1 MIRSRVLEAL
11 RARGEPV
18 SLRELATRIVAS
30 PSPVAPIVARRVV
43 AAALGRPA
51 RELPDPLPA
60 EALAPAAAEA
70 DATPL
75 EQATFAV
82 VDLETTGLSPSRSV
96 ILEIGAVRVRG
107 LRAVDRFE
115 TLVDCGRPVPPEIT
129 ALTGIAAPM
138 LRGAPR
144 TPEALA
150 RFRRWLDAAPG
161 APFVAHNAAFDE
173 GFVRRGFA
181 ACGLAPLG
189 APVLCTRKLARRLVP
204 ELRRFGLAELAGAFG
219 IHNRARHR
227 ALGDAEATA
236 EALVQLLARARA
248 SAGVASVGELLA
260 FQERPPRPR
269 AGASGTAG
277 R

>member
-1 MIRSRVLEAL
+1 MIDSRVLEAL

-30 PSPVAPIVARRVV
+30 PSPVAP
-43 AAALGRPA
+43 P
-51 RELPDPLPA
+51 P
-60 EALAPAAAEA
+60 PAA
-70 DATPL
+70 DPTPL
-75 EQATFAV
+75 ELATFAV
-82 VDLETTGLSPSRSV
+82 VDLETTGLSPTRSA

-129 ALTGIAAPM
+129 ALTGIASTM

-144 TPEALA
+144 APEALA
-150 RFRRWLDAAPG
+150 RLRRWLDAAPG
-161 APFVAHNAAFDE
+161 APLVAHNAAFDA

-181 ACGLAPLG
+181 ACGLRPLD
-189 APVLCTRKLARRLVP
+189 APVLCTRALARRLVP
-204 ELRRFGLAELAGAFG
+204 ELRRFGLAELTGAFG
-219 IHNRARHR
+219 IRNRAPHR

-236 EALVQLLARARA
+236 EALVQLVARARA
-248 SAGVASVGELLA
+248 AAGAGSVGELVAL
-260 FQERPPRPR
+260 QRRPPRPR
-269 AGASGTAG
+269 PPAPAAAG